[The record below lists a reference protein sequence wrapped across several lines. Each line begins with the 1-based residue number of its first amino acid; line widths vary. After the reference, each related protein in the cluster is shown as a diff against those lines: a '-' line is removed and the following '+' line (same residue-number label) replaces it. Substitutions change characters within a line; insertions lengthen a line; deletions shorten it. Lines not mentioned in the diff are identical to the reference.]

1 MSVDFET
8 RARSA
13 GAAVRTAVAE
23 ADLQLATPPAGRA
36 TTVRRQPVAHLG
48 WALSGAALAAAVLVS
63 VSGLFDTEVVAG
75 DSSTET
81 SVPVTVTTVTTPPTT
96 QPTPVV
102 PVEPPTTQTTV
113 ETATTTTADTVAPV
127 IEILSPENG
136 QVFEEKTITFTG
148 VTEPGAKV
156 LAGPYE
162 ATVETDGSWSIKLV
176 LSEGENRAVFTAVDA
191 AGNEAIAVV
200 TPVYQ
205 PPAPVTT
212 TTKPKPEV
220 EAFTANA
227 TWIECSSEPPFDEYY
242 GTGQPGSWVEV
253 ISEYGSGETIVGA
266 DGKWYVKV
274 TFDVPRGK
282 RIEVKV
288 KDQFGRSKWFPF
300 VAVEPG

>member
-13 GAAVRTAVAE
+13 GAAVKSAVAE
-23 ADLQLATPPAGRA
+23 ADLQLATPPTRRGAA
-36 TTVRRQPVAHLG
+36 TQRQPVAHLG
-48 WALSGAALAAAVLVS
+48 WALSGAALAVAVLVS

-81 SVPVTVTTVTTPPTT
+81 SVPATATTVTTTPTT
-96 QPTPVV
+96 QPVPVV
-102 PVEPPTTQTTV
+102 PIEPSTTETTV
-113 ETATTTTADTVAPV
+113 EQATTTTVDAVAPI
-127 IEILSPENG
+127 IEILSPVDG
-136 QVFEEKTITFTG
+136 QVFEEETITFSG
-148 VTEPGAKV
+148 ITEPGASV
-156 LAGPYE
+156 LAGPYR
-162 ATVETDGSWSIKLV
+162 ATVESDGSWSIKLV

-191 AGNEAIAVV
+191 AGNQATAVV
-200 TPVYQ
+200 TPIYQ
-205 PPAPVTT
+205 PPVTT

-220 EAFTANA
+220 AAFTANA

-242 GTGQPGSWVEV
+242 GSGQPGSWVEV
-253 ISEYGSGETIVGA
+253 ISEYGSGEAIVGA
-266 DGKWYVKV
+266 DGKWYLKV

-288 KDQFGRSKWFPF
+288 KDQYGRAEWFPF